1 MNSFKNGFFYNCGKT
16 LFWLFLIIFISL
28 LFRIFKFDL
37 KDALMV
43 ENVDAVE
50 QYSGWG
56 ISDLQVPYHVYGV
69 NGKTEIPLK
78 YQYRKEQEGTG
89 LVTNLLPSIFSFLE
103 TDKAYS
109 LTSSNS
115 TSLGFMVNYRFLG
128 HHSYVVKY
136 NVCFNSEPNKDTNFF
151 LGGKSDALNQN
162 NSADNSFYNFTRSR
176 SSLSTVPG
184 YADQYMSKSFNYQ
197 YCFQEQL
204 IFASKIDANFIN
216 IKFLRSSTSSSW
228 MALVGLD
235 IRDNGLS
242 ASYID
247 SEFSAIKSAI
257 NSLSADVQNSTQSTI
272 NNQNSNTQQQI
283 SNANSNQSQ
292 TNSNLNKI
300 NDSINNDNVEDA
312 NGSASSFF
320 NDFQNDDYGLADI
333 ITMPLEYITSISS
346 AQCQPLSFSI
356 PFVNQNAELP
366 CMYSI
371 YQQYFGSFLSIYQVI
386 TTGFISYW
394 IFINIFAMLRG
405 FSNPFSDK
413 VEVLEL

>member
-1 MNSFKNGFFYNCGKT
+1 MNSFKNGFFYNCGKVFFY
-16 LFWLFLIIFISL
+16 LLIIIIISL
-28 LFRIFKFDL
+28 IFKIFKLDL

-43 ENVDAVE
+43 ENVSAVE

-151 LGGKSDALNQN
+151 LGGKSDALNQS
-162 NSADNSFYNFTRSR
+162 NSADTSFYNFTRSR
-176 SSLSTVPG
+176 SALSNVPG

-204 IFASKIDANFIN
+204 IFSSKIDANFIN
-216 IKFLRSSTSSSW
+216 IKFLKSSTASSW

-247 SEFSAIKSAI
+247 SEFSAIKKAV
-257 NSLSADVQNSTQSTI
+257 NSISADVQNSTQTTI

-283 SNANSNQSQ
+283 SNANSNQAQ

-300 NDSINNDNVEDA
+300 NDTMNNDKVDGA
-312 NGSASSFF
+312 NSSANAFF
-320 NDFQNDDYGLADI
+320 GNIQENDYGLSDI
-333 ITMPLEYITSISS
+333 ITMPLSYITKISS
-346 AQCQPLSFSI
+346 AQCSPLSFPI

-371 YQQYFGSFLSIYQVI
+371 YQQYFGSFLSVYQVI
-386 TTGFISYW
+386 TTGFIAYW
-394 IFINIFAMLRG
+394 IFINIFAMVRG
-405 FSNPFSDK
+405 FSDPFIDK